1 MDLCCFNELKHNKTS
16 LPLGPVVAWFWA
28 MPKPFL
34 YRTSCKRTKHM
45 QWTYTI
51 YIHGRCTWL
60 YAKEICT
67 SSLNMSEPS
76 MYNICIHVVCI
87 ELCHCLVEFRSNMCG
102 RRKCLQDSLGH
113 LPNFVAT
120 LGWAVS
126 EFIEFDNNANL
137 GCERDNLVDTIIYI
151 YIHTTDTSAC
161 KYTNYMHIYIYIY
174 IYTRT

>member
-1 MDLCCFNELKHNKTS
+1 
-16 LPLGPVVAWFWA
+16 
-28 MPKPFL
+28 
-34 YRTSCKRTKHM
+34 M

-151 YIHTTDTSAC
+151 YI
-161 KYTNYMHIYIYIY
+161 YTLQIHLHVSIQIICIYTYICIYIYIY
-174 IYTRT
+174 AYIEPQNQDRTNLETLNTWASIPSTPGWKHSFFFG